1 VNFWTLSGKIFL
13 IACVINKNEIS
24 FRSCVLQNVVNLKP
38 QLHFI
43 LISLCELLQH
53 CNFLSEVQ
61 TNVSILYVGFPS
73 HLTHF
78 EASYVCTDLKS
89 LLHSQ
94 TEWLEQT
101 ILWFCIISLTC
112 PSCSSKS
119 IIFEKDK
126 IFAYLNL
133 QDDELNLYEKI
144 VSFVERN
151 IPKPDL
157 VIYIQSSL
165 EQLVKNIAKRN
176 RSFESNISEEYLKE
190 LIEAYNY
197 FFFRYKNCPL
207 LIVNCTTIDFVNN
220 KSDFDLLFDNIF
232 KPTRLPI
239 EYLNPIT
246 NL

>member
-1 VNFWTLSGKIFL
+1 LKND
-13 IACVINKNEIS
+13 NEIKYIAIEGVIGAGKTTLATMLS
-24 FRSCVLQNVVNLKP
+24 KKLKAK
-38 QLHFI
+38 LI
-43 LISLCELLQH
+43 LEK
-53 CNFLSEVQ
+53 
-61 TNVSILYVGFPS
+61 
-73 HLTHF
+73 F
-78 EASYVCTDLKS
+78 EANPFLENFYKDPERYAFQTQLFFLLNRFQQQQELMQYDL
-89 LLHSQ
+89 
-94 TEWLEQT
+94 
-101 ILWFCIISLTC
+101 FNNYIISDY
-112 PSCSSKS
+112 
-119 IIFEKDK
+119 IFEKDK

-133 QDDELNLYEKI
+133 QDDELKLYEKI
-144 VSFVERN
+144 IGFVERN

-165 EQLVKNIAKRN
+165 EQLVKNIKKRN

-207 LIVNCTTIDFVNN
+207 LIVNCNTIDFVNN

-239 EYLNPIT
+239 EYLNPNT

>member
-1 VNFWTLSGKIFL
+1 LKND
-13 IACVINKNEIS
+13 NEIKYIAIEGVIGAGKTTLATMLSKKLKAKLILEKFEINPFLES
-24 FRSCVLQNVVNLKP
+24 FYKDPERYAFQT
-38 QLHFI
+38 QLFF
-43 LISLCELLQH
+43 LLNRFQQQQELMQ
-53 CNFLSEVQ
+53 
-61 TNVSILYVGFPS
+61 Y
-73 HLTHF
+73 
-78 EASYVCTDLKS
+78 DL
-89 LLHSQ
+89 
-94 TEWLEQT
+94 
-101 ILWFCIISLTC
+101 FNNYIISDY
-112 PSCSSKS
+112 
-119 IIFEKDK
+119 IFEKDK

-133 QDDELNLYEKI
+133 QDDELKLYEKI
-144 VSFVERN
+144 IGFIERN

-165 EQLVKNIAKRN
+165 EQLVKNIKKRN

-207 LIVNCTTIDFVNN
+207 LIVNCTTVDFVNN

-239 EYLNPIT
+239 EYLNPVT

>member
-1 VNFWTLSGKIFL
+1 MKND
-13 IACVINKNEIS
+13 NEIKYIAIEGVIGAGKTTLATMLSKKLKAKLILEKFEINPFLES
-24 FRSCVLQNVVNLKP
+24 FYKDPERYAFQT
-38 QLHFI
+38 QLFF
-43 LISLCELLQH
+43 LLNRFQQQQELMQ
-53 CNFLSEVQ
+53 
-61 TNVSILYVGFPS
+61 Y
-73 HLTHF
+73 
-78 EASYVCTDLKS
+78 DL
-89 LLHSQ
+89 
-94 TEWLEQT
+94 
-101 ILWFCIISLTC
+101 FNNYIISDY
-112 PSCSSKS
+112 
-119 IIFEKDK
+119 IFEKDK

-133 QDDELNLYEKI
+133 QDDELKLYEKI
-144 VSFVERN
+144 IGFIERN

-165 EQLVKNIAKRN
+165 EQLVKNIKKRN

-207 LIVNCTTIDFVNN
+207 LIVNCTTVDFVNN

-239 EYLNPIT
+239 EYLNPNT

>member
-1 VNFWTLSGKIFL
+1 MKND
-13 IACVINKNEIS
+13 NEIKYIAIEGVIGAGKTTLATMLS
-24 FRSCVLQNVVNLKP
+24 KKLKAKLILEKFEINP
-38 QLHFI
+38 FLENFYKDPERYAFQTQLFF
-43 LISLCELLQH
+43 LLNRFQQQQELMQ
-53 CNFLSEVQ
+53 
-61 TNVSILYVGFPS
+61 Y
-73 HLTHF
+73 
-78 EASYVCTDLKS
+78 DL
-89 LLHSQ
+89 
-94 TEWLEQT
+94 
-101 ILWFCIISLTC
+101 FNNYIISDY
-112 PSCSSKS
+112 
-119 IIFEKDK
+119 IFEKDK

-133 QDDELNLYEKI
+133 QDDELKLYEKI
-144 VSFVERN
+144 IGFVERN

-165 EQLVKNIAKRN
+165 EQLVRNIKKRN

-207 LIVNCTTIDFVNN
+207 LIVNCTTVDFVNN

-239 EYLNPIT
+239 EYLNPVT